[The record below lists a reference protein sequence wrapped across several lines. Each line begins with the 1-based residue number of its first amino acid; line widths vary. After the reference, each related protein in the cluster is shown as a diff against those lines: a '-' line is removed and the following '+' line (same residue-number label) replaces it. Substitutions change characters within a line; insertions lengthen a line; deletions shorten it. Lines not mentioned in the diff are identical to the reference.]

1 MKKNLNFGCHLCID
15 GYGGSFNRLN
25 SKDTVR
31 NALYE
36 LPKLLKMERITRP
49 KVKYCAPRTLKD
61 SGGYSG
67 FVMIAESHISIHTF
81 AKKGFLT
88 ADVYTCQSK
97 LARTKIIAYFKHIF
111 KLKNIEIN
119 YIKRGLSFPEQDLY

>member
-1 MKKNLNFGCHLCID
+1 MAQKHFGTHVTLD
-15 GYGGSFNRLN
+15 GYNGDFNRLN
-25 SKDTVR
+25 NKDLIR

-36 LPKLLKMERITRP
+36 LPELLGMKRITRP
-49 KVKYCAPRTLKD
+49 KIKHCTPRSLKD

-88 ADVYTCQSK
+88 ADVYTCNAKLPRSK
-97 LARTKIIAYFKHIF
+97 VKAYFQSTF
-111 KLKNIEIN
+111 GLKNIEIN
-119 YIKRGLSFPEQDLY
+119 YIKRGLSFPKHDLY